1 MASALAWRPRTVAK
15 YWLAV
20 ARGAASASPPKG
32 SNLPAAIDRLKKR
45 SEFLA
50 VAAANRRWTTPG
62 LVLQARS
69 YPDPQDKIGTPDA
82 GPVSGAAGL
91 RVGFTATK
99 KIGNAVKRN
108 RARRRLRAAVD
119 DVLRG
124 TGTSGADLV
133 VVARQGTINRPYDEL
148 KNDLKAALKRL
159 RIVP

>member
-1 MASALAWRPRTVAK
+1 
-15 YWLAV
+15 
-20 ARGAASASPPKG
+20 
-32 SNLPAAIDRLKKR
+32 LPAALDRLKKR

-62 LVLQARS
+62 LVLQARPHTHTS
-69 YPDPQDKIGTPDA
+69 HDNDPSGTNLVSDA
-82 GPVSGAAGL
+82 VPV

-124 TGTSGADLV
+124 
-133 VVARQGTINRPYDEL
+133 
-148 KNDLKAALKRL
+148 AAHPAPIWSSWPGRG
-159 RIVP
+159 RSRGPMPI

>member
-1 MASALAWRPRTVAK
+1 MVVRF
-15 YWLAV
+15 WLAV
-20 ARGAASASPPKG
+20 VRGAASASPPKG
-32 SNLPAAIDRLKKR
+32 SNLPAIDRLKKR

-62 LVLQARS
+62 LVLQAKPAIS
-69 YPDPQDKIGTPDA
+69 AVDKTDTPDA
-82 GPVSGAAGL
+82 EQAPGVVAL

-124 TGTSGADLV
+124 SGASGADLV
-133 VVARQGTINRPYDEL
+133 VVARQGTIGRPYGEL
-148 KNDLKAALKRL
+148 KNDLKAALKKL
-159 RIVP
+159 RIVA